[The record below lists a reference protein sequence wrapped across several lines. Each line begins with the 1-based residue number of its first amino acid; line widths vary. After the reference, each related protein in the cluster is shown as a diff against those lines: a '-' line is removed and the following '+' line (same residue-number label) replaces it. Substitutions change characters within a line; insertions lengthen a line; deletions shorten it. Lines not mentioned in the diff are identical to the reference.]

1 VSTCARHFDF
11 DVPVCTSMLFLSG
24 NAGAGIRK
32 IDGILGVLLLGVCLP
47 RRPALCSLWVLSAV
61 CLVVMAMLSG
71 QISAGYWD
79 LIIRRDGG

>member
-1 VSTCARHFDF
+1 MPATFDLMCLC
-11 DVPVCTSMLFLSG
+11 VQRRLFLSG

-47 RRPALCSLWVLSAV
+47 RKAGVVLAVGSCLCGFVLSF
-61 CLVVMAMLSG
+61 MAMLSG

-79 LIIRRDGG
+79 LIIRR